1 MKHYLSIVFLFL
13 LLFVACD
20 PAAELG
26 TPFHKGQEVVLT
38 AAIGEQRPQ
47 MMPSMQR
54 ISGKDA
60 PTTIDLLWDEGDE
73 IRVCVGEE
81 SSIFTLVSGAGT
93 NNATFEGQMPAN
105 GINYHVHYP
114 IDYHDSLLSQQAY
127 VENGFGDGLMR
138 MSTRDPGTLDGGFAL
153 YADNALLG
161 LQFAGDAVVSK
172 IVLTNVETQ
181 ATYTL
186 DCSKQL
192 QNPRLSNPFV

>member
-60 PTTIDLLWDEGDE
+60 PETIDLLWDEGDE
-73 IRVCVGEE
+73 IRVHVGEA
-81 SSIFTLVSGAGT
+81 SSVFRFVAGAGT
-93 NNATFEGQMPAN
+93 ANASFIGTMPAS
-105 GINYHVHYP
+105 G
-114 IDYHDSLLSQQAY
+114 SS
-127 VENGFGDGLMR
+127 F
-138 MSTRDPGTLDGGFAL
+138 
-153 YADNALLG
+153 
-161 LQFAGDAVVSK
+161 
-172 IVLTNVETQ
+172 
-181 ATYTL
+181 
-186 DCSKQL
+186 
-192 QNPRLSNPFV
+192 